1 MVKNLPEQYVFMLVP
16 CFQKSCPH
24 VKCHSEQ
31 NLDLKWFP
39 NCPSL
44 EYFPIPIPDPN
55 RPWGGDCS
63 QCQGTCTGHFLSPD
77 EHLEH
82 YRKHGRDGMMF
93 KPPSKILGEV
103 HKELSTKKIELNKE
117 KVTELAKKTLLS
129 TDDIQMWL
137 EHLDEV
143 RKNRVEG
150 AKKAAAAKTRA
161 KSRKKGILNS

>member
-1 MVKNLPEQYVFMLVP
+1 MIPCRWKAFLRNAGIKQEFVEEYAQLSDKNR
-16 CFQKSCPH
+16 C
-24 VKCHSEQ
+24 
-31 NLDLKWFP
+31 
-39 NCPSL
+39 
-44 EYFPIPIPDPN
+44 
-55 RPWGGDCS
+55 
-63 QCQGTCTGHFLSPD
+63 
-77 EHLEH
+77 
-82 YRKHGRDGMMF
+82 F

-103 HKELSTKKIELNKE
+103 HKELSTKKIKLNEE

-129 TDDIQMWL
+129 TDDVQMWL